1 MNDKVF
7 RYYKDLP
14 PYAKGVVVIALTG
27 IVGVLGYK
35 LYGKLFPSQSERDAA
50 KLLNSVTN
58 DVAKFEREGLKPTY
72 PSANYVT
79 FANTIYEGMR
89 YAIGDDYGSVVDTA
103 KKMQNK
109 LDAALLIQ
117 AFGTKQNLVFGLDA
131 GAPMDMLTFIKS
143 ELGNEWWF
151 INRIKQINDDWN
163 SKGIPYKI

>member
-14 PYAKGVVVIALTG
+14 TYAKGVVAIALTG
-27 IVGVLGYK
+27 IVGFLGYK

-58 DVAKFEREGLKPTY
+58 DVAKFQREGLKPTY

-79 FANTIYEGMR
+79 FANTIYQGMR
-89 YAIGDDYGSVVDTA
+89 YAVGDDYGSVVNTL
-103 KKMQNK
+103 KKMENK
-109 LDAALLIQ
+109 LDAALLID
-117 AFGTKQNLVFGLDA
+117 AFGVKQNYAFGIPTGD
-131 GAPMDMLTFIKS
+131 PMDMLSFIKT

-151 INRIKQINDDWN
+151 INRIKQINEDWS